1 MSKLSLGAL
10 VLGVVVATGLVGC
23 RDNEASSELD
33 RKPLSDNSAE
43 PKKDEAG
50 GFVPNLD
57 VEPAPE
63 GVKTGTP

>member
-10 VLGVVVATGLVGC
+10 VLGVVVSVGLAGC

-33 RKPLSDNSAE
+33 RKPLSDNSAQ
-43 PKKDEAG
+43 PKKEAAG

-57 VEPAPE
+57 VEPAPA

>member
-1 MSKLSLGAL
+1 MTRKFAWACVAAL
-10 VLGVVVATGLVGC
+10 VVATGVSGC

-43 PKKDEAG
+43 PKKEGEG